1 MGIPPAPRLIED
13 ILKSV
18 PPRFGGKGVDFD
30 TLRDVVG
37 ERLRKNPIHMSDIDE
52 LFQNFEGS
60 HGGTISDVSMRH
72 IMEVE
77 TMNKTNMSDD
87 EVDAAI
93 IRYELDLGI
102 PVTDALTRSPDRLVD
117 MVLSESPNLEK
128 RLIVGAR

>member
-87 EVDAAI
+87 EVDEI
-93 IRYELDLGI
+93 FDELGIKRKDPIRYREFMKKISSGFI
-102 PVTDALTRSPDRLVD
+102 
-117 MVLSESPNLEK
+117 NFQ
-128 RLIVGAR
+128 